1 MKAAIDRYKTIKDS
15 NYCVRV
21 TSDEGVVGREFLEKF
36 QNNDLDI
43 PTILTSSKMLTTS
56 ILMI

>member
-1 MKAAIDRYKTIKDS
+1 MDMKIAIDRYKTIKDS

-21 TSDEGVVGREFLEKF
+21 TSDEGEIGRNFWKKF

-43 PTILTSSKMLTTS
+43 PTILTSSKC
-56 ILMI
+56 